1 VELLLAQPPAFVSPG
16 EHLKLYLETADGLVV
31 LDPLASEPLLLSA
44 EAGTIAGLAEL
55 PGGELLISGSEG
67 LFLATEGGFI
77 SSPLNEAL
85 PDLSPSALYARGD
98 GDDLDLWIVSPE
110 QLLLWR
116 SGSVYDLQPAGL
128 AGGALEVTWGSL
140 AGDQALWVGAGD
152 SLYALVEEEGSF
164 MAYPRTG
171 DFAVSGLAVDAYG
184 TLWAA
189 SDGDLWGRWPDS
201 TEDVLELPF
210 TTLDVAAS
218 ADSGETWIA
227 TDDGLWLHDAGI
239 FRPVDGAPPGALLGV
254 DPVGRALIA
263 GEDGLSRLSAGR
275 PLLFLG
281 VTDGTELADLST
293 LHLLPTITESF
304 VGLTALLDGEPV
316 TLDEDSGWSL
326 QLDPDLLSDGAHELQ
341 ASADYGDDE
350 PVTASLFFSVG
361 EFIPPTWSAHIEPLF
376 QLECALCHQAT
387 AGATS
392 AGGGHPI
399 DTLAAWQTEI
409 DGILEA
415 VIDEQMPLNR
425 PPLDDDQV
433 GLIEDWRAGG
443 FLE

>member
-1 VELLLAQPPAFVSPG
+1 
-16 EHLKLYLETADGLVV
+16 
-31 LDPLASEPLLLSA
+31 
-44 EAGTIAGLAEL
+44 
-55 PGGELLISGSEG
+55 
-67 LFLATEGGFI
+67 
-77 SSPLNEAL
+77 
-85 PDLSPSALYARGD
+85 
-98 GDDLDLWIVSPE
+98 
-110 QLLLWR
+110 
-116 SGSVYDLQPAGL
+116 
-128 AGGALEVTWGSL
+128 
-140 AGDQALWVGAGD
+140 
-152 SLYALVEEEGSF
+152 
-164 MAYPRTG
+164 
-171 DFAVSGLAVDAYG
+171 VSGLAVDSYG

-189 SDGDLWGRWPDS
+189 SDGGLWGRWPDS
-201 TEDVLELPF
+201 TQDVLELPF
-210 TTLDVAAS
+210 RTLDVAAS
-218 ADSGETWIA
+218 AESGETWIA

-239 FRPVDGAPPGALLGV
+239 FRPVDGAPAGELVGV

-281 VTDGTELADLST
+281 VADGTELADLST

-304 VGLTALLDGEPV
+304 VGLTALLDGEAV
-316 TLDEDSGWSL
+316 ALDQDSGWSL

-376 QLECALCHQAT
+376 QVECALCHQAT

-415 VIDEQMPLNR
+415 VIEERMPLNR
-425 PPLDDDQV
+425 PPLDDDKI